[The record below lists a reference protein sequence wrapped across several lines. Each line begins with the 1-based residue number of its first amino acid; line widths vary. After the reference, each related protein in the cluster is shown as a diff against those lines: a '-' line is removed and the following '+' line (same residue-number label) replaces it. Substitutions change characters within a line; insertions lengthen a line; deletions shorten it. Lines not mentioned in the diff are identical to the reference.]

1 MMDLDLMIAIVQ
13 GALLLRLL
21 QILEREIMLDSRYRL
36 EIRDEQRKLQALQ
49 REANDKLAQ
58 LIQIAILS
66 GDLKEDR
73 RSGAVWVD
81 KSGERR

>member
-1 MMDLDLMIAIVQ
+1 MTDLNLMIAIAQ

-21 QILEREIMLDSRYRL
+21 QILEREIMADSRHKL
-36 EIRDEQRKLQALQ
+36 EVRDEQRKLQALQ

-58 LIQIAILS
+58 LVQFAILS

-73 RSGAVWVD
+73 RSGAIWVD
-81 KSGERR
+81 KNGERR